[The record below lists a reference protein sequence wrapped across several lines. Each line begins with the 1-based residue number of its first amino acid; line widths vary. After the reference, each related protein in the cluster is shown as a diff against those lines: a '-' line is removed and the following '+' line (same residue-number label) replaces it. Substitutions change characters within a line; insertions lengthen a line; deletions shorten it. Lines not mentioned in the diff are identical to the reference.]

1 MDITEEELELCSYVI
16 PKKQLEFTLELS
28 KGEEGTFFTNKLK
41 EIAQKVREITTNEDL
56 YNEDYTHNVGFRYF
70 LGNTEIYCSQLY
82 PDPENPS
89 RPDGYGF
96 GYVILNGDTQM
107 SEWGDIYLPEFK
119 DIPFMEMDY
128 HVPKNITIEEM
139 LYKNHPDDFKNPKEI
154 SDIKPIYKN
163 ENNKKLEI
171 KENELLTIKSDPGI
185 TEEQYYETKYLT
197 EKLVRPFIDDK
208 SRKSELV
215 EAFKN
220 LEEHGVLD
228 IVGKKIDVK
237 DGQITE
243 KGWQELGTALHIYQD
258 KHYETFRYLFVD
270 TEKGEIKHQ
279 LALTSKLPG
288 EVIPYKID
296 TYQQVISNFINTN
309 TKIVLCHNHPSGNI
323 NPSLADIETTEEI
336 KNSFTP
342 IKAKKNNLLGH
353 IILDHNNFNV
363 FNTETNTWNKFESL
377 TNENNYEYNKDFPF
391 KKDSK
396 LSSTLYL
403 EEIAKEINDTNNY
416 NDKYIPFI
424 YVNYEFKINGIQYF
438 HVDRI
443 NKASE
448 SLKKDIK
455 ESILKGNWGAFPI
468 IPDSLYNSLTDKQK
482 ENLEKNLAKHVKNG
496 VFVDA
501 YLNNNSITEKY
512 GLENIGFNSNNK
524 NLSYEEK
531 INSTEVISTFKPQIN
546 PHLFGL
552 KLFNYEVKWEPD
564 FQKTYTDKKNP
575 INLVFKES
583 KEALQFQYDF
593 KEKTGENLNIYY
605 THRKPTHVY
614 THESKLIERKENIP
628 EYKTQ
633 KKAIEYIASKLNEAY
648 ETANNEEI
656 NSDVR
661 QIQASYVIDSLDNYC
676 DTYREHLSK
685 ITNLPEKI
693 ENELFENGNE
703 CLKGHYGSADRERG
717 LVIDGFKENEMKII
731 NGNYFSVSEPELQ
744 YVKLSQDDIDFYR
757 NTAIVREEIENGV
770 VNVLY
775 RKDKETNELY
785 AIFPEHKYT
794 EKDWWEYRDENGNSK
809 AIDPDCL
816 EKETARPSETE
827 LRKFKE
833 KIQKE
838 IFSDFE
844 VKQNV
849 YSDLQDVPYFK
860 DKQIKNLEEVNKK
873 LSEQIEFLKTQNKQF
888 VDSFEKTHSET
899 QKQNNEKEKI
909 SVNQNKKELI
919 HQNVNTNSKKRGR

>member
-41 EIAQKVREITTNEDL
+41 EIAQKVKEITTDEDL

-107 SEWGDIYLPEFK
+107 SEWGNIYLPEFK

-139 LYKNHPDDFKNPKEI
+139 LYKRHPDDFKNPNEV
-154 SDIKPIYKN
+154 SDISPIYKK
-163 ENNKKLEI
+163 ENNKKLTV
-171 KENELLTIKSDPGI
+171 KEDDIYTIPSDPGL

-197 EKLVRPFIDDK
+197 EKLIRPFIDDK
-208 SRKSELV
+208 TRKSELV
-215 EAFKN
+215 EAFNN
-220 LEEHGVLD
+220 LEKHGVLD
-228 IVGKKIDVK
+228 IVGKKIDVQ
-237 DGQITE
+237 DGQISE

-258 KHYETFRYLFVD
+258 KHYETMRYLFVD
-270 TEKGEIKHQ
+270 TENGEIKHQ
-279 LALTSKLPG
+279 LALTSKIPNISLVSKEDTIP
-288 EVIPYKID
+288 EVISKYE
-296 TYQQVISNFINTN
+296 NTH

-323 NPSLADIETTEEI
+323 NPSLLDLSTTEKI
-336 KNSFTP
+336 NDYFTHTG
-342 IKAKKNNLLGH
+342 KNNLLGH
-353 IILDHNNFNV
+353 IILDHNKFNV
-363 FNTETNTWNKFESL
+363 FNAKTNSWNKFESL

-403 EEIAKEINDTNNY
+403 EEVAKEINDTNNY

-424 YVNYEFKINGIQYF
+424 YINYDFKINGIQYF

-443 NKASE
+443 NKSSE
-448 SLKKDIK
+448 SLKKDVK
-455 ESILKGNWGAFPI
+455 ESILKGNYGAFPI
-468 IPDSLYNSLTDKQK
+468 IPDTLYNSLSDKQK

-501 YLNNNSITEKY
+501 YLNNNSISKKY
-512 GLENIGFNSNNK
+512 RLENKLFDIAGK
-524 NLSYEEK
+524 LSPK
-531 INSTEVISTFKPQIN
+531 DIRNITEVTSTFKPEIN
-546 PHLFGL
+546 PYLFENKDL
-552 KLFNYEVKWEPD
+552 NYEVKWESD
-564 FQKTYTDKKNP
+564 FDKTYTDNKNP
-575 INLVFKES
+575 INIVFKS
-583 KEALQFQYDF
+583 SREALQFQYDF
-593 KEKTGENLNIYY
+593 LEKTGEKLNIYY
-605 THRKPTHVY
+605 TYKEPTHVY
-614 THESKLIERKENIP
+614 NHESKLIEKKENIP
-628 EYKTQ
+628 EYKNQ
-633 KKAIEYIASKLNEAY
+633 KAAVKYIASKLDEAY
-648 ETANNEEI
+648 KTSNNEEI
-656 NSDVR
+656 NADVR
-661 QIQASYVIDSLDNYC
+661 QMQASYIIESLSNYC
-676 DTYREHLSK
+676 EQHKEKLSH
-685 ITNLPEKI
+685 ITDLPEKV

-703 CLKGHYGSADRERG
+703 CLKGHYGTADRERG

-775 RKDKETNELY
+775 RKDKESNELY

-827 LRKFKE
+827 LKKFKE